1 MISVTRTRRYKQ
13 TWILYHETEQSI
25 NRLPLS
31 FRPERTG
38 LNPFAAPPDAVRAS
52 HQEYGTNLSAATHR

>member
-1 MISVTRTRRYKQ
+1 MGYQNRTTSFAIDRNCMISVTRTRRYKQ

-38 LNPFAAPPDAVRAS
+38 LNPFAATA
-52 HQEYGTNLSAATHR
+52 